1 MIRKSSILVLLLAA
15 ILAVGCKSRKVAG
28 EASGVT
34 ATQVDFIKSMSAF
47 EGVTDALSAKA
58 RFTLDAGG
66 KNFSSS
72 GTLKVQENSGVQ
84 LVISP
89 LSIFEVARL
98 EFTPTT
104 ATFINRVGKEYST
117 VDYATVPLLAN
128 AGISYPMLES
138 LFLGKIYFPAGKSLA
153 DIKVSS
159 SADEIELSFDDNDIS
174 YSYTLS
180 PSTGLLLK
188 SSGRHKYG
196 TEFTATYG
204 NYQSADGLQLPARI
218 LLSLNSTAVK
228 ATLLFELSQ
237 MRAEASF
244 SPTKPSSSY
253 KKKNVSDIIKSLGI

>member
-1 MIRKSSILVLLLAA
+1 MIRKSSILVLLFAA
-15 ILAVGCKSRKVAG
+15 ILVSGCKSSKVAG
-28 EASGVT
+28 DATDVT
-34 ATQVDFIKSMSAF
+34 ATQVELIKSMPAI

-58 RFTLDAGG
+58 RFTLDAAG

-89 LSIFEVARL
+89 LSIFEIARL

-104 ATFINRVGKEYST
+104 ATFINRVAKEYST
-117 VDYATVPLLAN
+117 VDYATIPLLTN

-138 LFLGKIYFPAGKSLA
+138 LFLGKIYLPAGKSLS

-159 SADEIELSFDDNDIS
+159 SAEEIELSFDDNDIS
-174 YSYTLS
+174 YSYSLS

-196 TEFTATYG
+196 TEFTAIYS
-204 NYQSADGLQLPARI
+204 NYQSADGPQLPARI

-237 MRAEASF
+237 MRTDASF

-253 KKKNVSDIIKSLGI
+253 KKKNVGDIIKSLGI